1 MTGVSSA
8 STTSATAAPVS
19 VAPVGTAPV
28 SAAPVSARASGR
40 SAYLADGNQPFWSRL
55 PDTAGQRVLDT
66 GHALIFL
73 RFDDCSAILRDA
85 RFTQWNMAQVERN
98 PAIDRRF
105 VERRRQAFLSME
117 GVDHQRLRRLAMVAL
132 APTEVDRHRARMR
145 DIMNRLIDAVIARAD
160 SSADEGAGHEFSL
173 DAVTDLIRDYPL
185 PVICGV
191 LGVPDADIPFFA
203 QTAADWVR
211 WMWGGPSAVPAAL
224 AAHDA
229 MDAYM
234 LALITR
240 REREL
245 AEGVAGTDV
254 VSGLIRAELEGER
267 LTREEVIHTAASLI
281 VPGLDTTYLTLSS
294 GLYLFAQHPQQWALL
309 AERPEL
315 LPNAVEEILRFAPV
329 GPTLER
335 IANADVEVN
344 GLHIAKDTHVVL
356 GLATVNRDAD
366 AYPDPDQF
374 DITRRPGRMH
384 MTFGGGRHTC
394 LGLHLARAELQEA
407 LACLS
412 QRLTGLRIDGPVQWS
427 PPLGFQGPRSVP
439 VRFSLRAA

>member
-1 MTGVSSA
+1 MTGA
-8 STTSATAAPVS
+8 SIGALTGATTDALTDALTDDNP
-19 VAPVGTAPV
+19 P
-28 SAAPVSARASGR
+28 SARASGR
-40 SAYLADGNQPFWSRL
+40 SAYLADGERPFWQRL
-55 PDTAGQRVLDT
+55 PDTGGQRVLNT
-66 GHALIFL
+66 GNALIFL

-132 APTEVDRHRARMR
+132 SPTEVDRHRERMR
-145 DIMNRLIDAVIARAD
+145 TVMNGLIDAILVSQPTA
-160 SSADEGAGHEFSL
+160 HLQF
-173 DAVTDLIRDYPL
+173 DAVADLVRLYPL

-191 LGVPDADIPFFA
+191 LGVPDADIPFFS

-234 LALITR
+234 FELIGR

-245 AEGVAGTDV
+245 AEGGAGEDV
-254 VSGLIRAELEGER
+254 ISGLIRAELEGDR
-267 LTREEVIHTAASLI
+267 LTRHEVVHTAASLI
-281 VPGLDTTYLTLSS
+281 VPGLDTTFLTLSS
-294 GLYLFAQHPQQWALL
+294 GLYLFAQHPRQWELL

-335 IANADVEVN
+335 IAIADVEIN
-344 GLHIAKDTHVVL
+344 GLMIPKDTHVVL
-356 GLATVNRDAD
+356 GLASVNRDAQ
-366 AYPDPDQF
+366 AYPQPDDF
-374 DITRRPGRMH
+374 DITRTAGRMH

-407 LACLS
+407 LRCLTA
-412 QRLTGLRIDGPVQWS
+412 RLTDLRIEGAVRWS
-427 PPLGFQGPRSVP
+427 PPLGFQGPRSLP
-439 VRFSLRAA
+439 VRFSVRPPDCPTT